1 MGVLILQIVKG
12 MDEAVYQ
19 KLNHAIQMVESIGI
33 SQTERVG
40 YTQLLQEALTRRDLM
55 GYLQYI
61 LTSPHSMS
69 VQFMALKLLEDWIFK
84 WWNSFSGDEQVQPHA
99 HVHASRHLS
108 SPLPPI

>member
-1 MGVLILQIVKG
+1 
-12 MDEAVYQ
+12 MDEAVYTQ
-19 KLNHAIQMVESIGI
+19 LHYAIQMVESIGI

-55 GYLQYI
+55 GYLKYI
-61 LTSPHSMS
+61 LTSPHSTS

-99 HVHASRHLS
+99 HMHASRPLHLS
-108 SPLPPI
+108 SDLFF